1 MNEITRRE
9 AVKRAAGMLGG
20 TIAVPAILGGWGSDS
35 AKAVG
40 VVLQGKRGRADLS
53 DAEPTPAIQRD
64 GSVSAAAFKLSVTRW
79 PFHQF
84 TLDQLSQMARELG
97 IDSVELLEPDEWAV
111 PRKYGLTC
119 AMGYA
124 TVPNPE
130 TRLTQGFNR
139 VENHSWLIPAYE
151 RAIPLAAAAKVPNVI
166 CFSGNRNGQNDDEG
180 RAICA
185 RGLAP
190 LIPIA
195 EKHGVTL
202 CMELLNSRIDH
213 PDYQCDHTAWGVAL
227 AKQVNSERF
236 KLLYDIYHMQIMEG
250 DVIRTITD
258 NHRYIGHYHT
268 GGVPGRH
275 EIDSS
280 QELNYPA
287 VMRAIG
293 ATGFTGYV
301 AQEFVPTRDP
311 RASLAEAVRLC
322 RV

>member
-1 MNEITRRE
+1 MGSEITRRN
-9 AVKRAAGMLGG
+9 ALKFLAGAGAGAAGLIGM
-20 TIAVPAILGGWGSDS
+20 
-35 AKAVG
+35 
-40 VVLQGKRGRADLS
+40 
-53 DAEPTPAIQRD
+53 TPAPSEAKD
-64 GSVSAAAFKLSVTRW
+64 PANAEASPPAAKFKLSVSRW
-79 PFHQF
+79 PYAKF
-84 TLDQLSQMARELG
+84 TLDQLCQMSRELG
-97 IDSVELLEPDEWAV
+97 LDSVELLEPNEWAV
-111 PRKYGLTC
+111 PKRYGLTC

-139 VENHSWLIPAYE
+139 VENHAWLIPAYQK
-151 RAIPLAAAAKVPNVI
+151 AIPLAAAAGVPNVI
-166 CFSGNRNGQNDDEG
+166 CFTGSRAGQSDEEG
-180 RAICA
+180 RAVCA

-190 LIPIA
+190 LIPVA

-202 CMELLNSRIDH
+202 CMELLNSKRDH
-213 PDYQCDHTAWGVAL
+213 PDYQLDHTAWGVTL
-227 AKQVNSERF
+227 AKQINSERF

-250 DVIRTITD
+250 DVIQTIRD
-258 NHRYIGHYHT
+258 NARYIGHYHT

-287 VMRAIG
+287 VMRAI
-293 ATGFTGYV
+293 AESGFTGYV

-311 RASLAEAVRLC
+311 RASLAEAIRIC